1 MSTGLLDPKPQ
12 QETVYDIVDFK
23 WWFCVNYIK
32 LNQLTLV
39 MILPIPRC
47 DSARMYEFG
56 DGIFYWLLDLP
67 MEYHKVEVNSI
78 TR

>member
-1 MSTGLLDPKPQ
+1 M
-12 QETVYDIVDFK
+12 
-23 WWFCVNYIK
+23 NYIK

-67 MEYHKVEVNSI
+67 MEYHKVEVNS
-78 TR
+78 RSR